1 MDFQLGFNITSG
13 VICIFSGWFGKT
25 IWSAV
30 RGLTSDIASFR
41 LEVASDYIRKD
52 DFNRIAERIYDK
64 LDLIS
69 EKLDKKMDR

>member
-1 MDFQLGFNITSG
+1 MDFQLGFNITTG
-13 VICIFSGWFGKT
+13 AICIFSGWFGKT

-30 RGLTSDIASFR
+30 RELTSDITSFR
-41 LEVASDYIRKD
+41 LEVAGDYIRKD

-69 EKLDKKMDR
+69 DKLDKKVDR